1 MTDIRDTK
9 KQILDLAESLLLDR
23 GYNGFSYKD
32 IAAALGI
39 KTASIH
45 YHYPRK
51 TDLGVSIIERA
62 IRRFEKWGLSLEHRN
77 LDSSRKIDEFCSL
90 FKRFASRQ
98 QVCLG
103 GALQTDFKTL
113 PGEMQQKSCEF
124 ASVLLQWLEGL
135 LRDGRK
141 TGAFRF
147 PGEARDQA
155 VLIISSLQ
163 GSIQMDRV
171 TSRSSFRSAVRQITL
186 SVSP

>member
-1 MTDIRDTK
+1 M
-9 KQILDLAESLLLDR
+9 LVR

-32 IAAALGI
+32 ISAALGI

-51 TDLGVSIIERA
+51 TDLGVEIVQRA
-62 IRRFEKWGLSLEHRN
+62 IKRFNKWAQSLDSRN
-77 LDSSRKIDEFCSL
+77 LGCSRKLDEFCL
-90 FKRFASRQ
+90 IFKGFASRR

-113 PGEMQQKSCEF
+113 PEEMQQKSCEL
-124 ASVLLQWLEGL
+124 ASCLLQWLERILKEG
-135 LRDGRK
+135 RD

-147 PGEARDQA
+147 SGEARDQA
-155 VLIISSLQ
+155 VLIMSSLQ
-163 GSIQMDRV
+163 GSVQMDRV
-171 TSRSSFRSAVRQITL
+171 TAGSSYPSAVRQITL

>member
-1 MTDIRDTK
+1 MADTK
-9 KQILDLAESLLLDR
+9 DTKRQILDLADSLLLDR

-32 IAAALGI
+32 LAAALGI

-51 TDLGVSIIERA
+51 TDLGVAIIERA
-62 IRRFEKWGLSLEHRN
+62 VRRFEKWGLSLDNRG
-77 LDSSRKIDEFCSL
+77 LDCARKLQEFWSL
-90 FKRFASRQ
+90 FTAIAARQ

-113 PGEMQQKSCEF
+113 PEEMQQKGC
-124 ASVLLQWLEGL
+124 VLAAGMLKWLEVL

-147 PGEARDQA
+147 PGEPRDQA
-155 VLIISSLQ
+155 VLIIASLQ
-163 GSIQMDRV
+163 GAIQMDRV
-171 TSRSSFRSAVRQITL
+171 TARSSFRSAVRQINL